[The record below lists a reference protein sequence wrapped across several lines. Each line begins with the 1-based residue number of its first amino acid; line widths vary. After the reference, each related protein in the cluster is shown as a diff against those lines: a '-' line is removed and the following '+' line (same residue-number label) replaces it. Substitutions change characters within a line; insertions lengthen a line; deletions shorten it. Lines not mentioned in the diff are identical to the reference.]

1 MRNGKMKTVQVTIGE
16 LEKAELVGLVGEEE
30 PKGDVESFDKL
41 GFSVDNLTPE
51 LAAELGLDSDA
62 KGVVVTE
69 VVEGG
74 PAAAKGLE
82 VGNIVKRFGQRRV
95 ESAADLAKS
104 VADTLEAGRAGVLL
118 LVENDG
124 RERFIQIGFA
134 TE

>member
-1 MRNGKMKTVQVTIGE
+1 M
-16 LEKAELVGLVGEEE
+16 
-30 PKGDVESFDKL
+30 
-41 GFSVDNLTPE
+41 
-51 LAAELGLDSDA
+51 
-62 KGVVVTE
+62 TE

-74 PAAAKGLE
+74 PAATKGLE

-134 TE
+134 NE